1 MVPNEPI
8 ELRFYAAA
16 PDDANVFTKA
26 YQVKLDGEIL
36 SGSVLAAGFHVN
48 AGRRQ
53 YLKLT
58 LSDGLH
64 WNDATKTLTVR
75 IQNSQLAFIRDD
87 AELQYEAFIMLD
99 NKQTMTFR
107 EGTASAVRVG

>member
-1 MVPNEPI
+1 MVVNEPI

-16 PDDANVFTKA
+16 PDDAYVFTRA
-26 YQVKLDGEIL
+26 YQIKLDGEL
-36 SGSVLAAGFHVN
+36 LAGSILAAGFHVN

-53 YLKLT
+53 YLRLT
-58 LSDGLH
+58 LSDGLL
-64 WNDATKTLTVR
+64 WNDATKVLTVN

-87 AELQYEAFIMLD
+87 FELQYEAFIMLD

-107 EGTASAVRVG
+107 EGTVSAVRVG